1 MLQTKL
7 VLLLILY
14 VIRLGI
20 YFYSV
25 YDKDAA
31 VVLEMGTQMSSARRG
46 IATEQMIRVAKDEDI
61 DLNFLV
67 QRVANGSI
75 IIPKNNSRKQEVKV
89 VGIGHGLKT
98 KVNVNIGT
106 STLYQNLDEEI
117 SKAKVAVKYG
127 ADTIMDLSDGGDID
141 LIREK
146 LLEVAPITFGT
157 VPVYQAYAYG
167 VKKFKNPLNIT
178 DDDFLNAFEKN
189 VKDGVDYTTIHS
201 GITNELARR
210 VLEVRRHAGIVS
222 KGGTITAAWMLKYD
236 KENPYNEHFEYMCE
250 IARNYDVTFSLGDA
264 LRPGSILDS
273 HDELQV
279 SEMINVSRLAKKAH
293 EKDVQV
299 MIEGPGHVPL
309 NEVAPNVRLAKAL
322 IGDVPYYVLG
332 PLVTDIGA
340 GYDHIASAI
349 GAAVSAA
356 EGVDLLCYLTPAEH
370 LALPTAEEVK
380 EGLIA
385 YRIAA
390 HAGDLVKIREKAI
403 KWDREITEA
412 RRTLNWEKQIALA
425 INPEEAERI
434 HTRRE
439 GQLGG
444 NNVPCTMCGA
454 ACVYIML
461 PQQRKEKDD
470 RMMIKNKKDEL
481 QPNSL

>member
-1 MLQTKL
+1 
-7 VLLLILY
+7 
-14 VIRLGI
+14 
-20 YFYSV
+20 
-25 YDKDAA
+25 
-31 VVLEMGTQMSSARRG
+31 MSSARHG
-46 IATEQMIRVAKDEDI
+46 KATEEIIQVAKDEDI
-61 DLNFLV
+61 PLEFLI
-67 QRVANGSI
+67 QRVANGSV
-75 IIPKNNSRKQEVKV
+75 IIPRNNARKQRIRV

-106 STLYQNLDEEI
+106 STLYQNLEEEE
-117 SKAKVAVKYG
+117 SKAKVAVRYG
-127 ADTIMDLSDGGDID
+127 ADTIMDLSDGGDIN
-141 LIREK
+141 LIRQK
-146 LLEVAPITFGT
+146 LLDVAPITFGT

-167 VKKFKNPLNIT
+167 VEKFKNPLNIT
-178 DDDFLNAFEKN
+178 SDDYLNAFEKN

-201 GITNELARR
+201 GITKELAKR
-210 VLEVRRHAGIVS
+210 VLEVKRHGGIVS

-236 KENPYNEHFEYMCE
+236 KENPYYEHFDYMCE
-250 IARNYDVTFSLGDA
+250 IARKYDVTFSLGDA

-279 SEMINVSRLAKKAH
+279 AEMINVSRLSKKAH

-309 NEVAPNVRLAKAL
+309 NEVAANVRLAKSL
-322 IGDVPYYVLG
+322 IGNVPYYVLG
-332 PLVTDIGA
+332 PLVTDVAA

-349 GAAVSAA
+349 GAAISAA

-370 LALPTAEEVK
+370 LGLPTAEEVK

-403 KWDREITEA
+403 KWDKEITEA
-412 RRTLNWEKQIALA
+412 RRTLNWEKQISLA

-434 HTRRE
+434 HNRRQ
-439 GQLGG
+439 GQVKG
-444 NNVPCTMCGA
+444 NNAPCTMCGG

-461 PQQRKEKDD
+461 PQQRIYKKELEQDQQEVQID
-470 RMMIKNKKDEL
+470 NITNKPKETIEQREKRRDKQVKEYIM
-481 QPNSL
+481 QSS

>member
-1 MLQTKL
+1 
-7 VLLLILY
+7 
-14 VIRLGI
+14 
-20 YFYSV
+20 
-25 YDKDAA
+25 
-31 VVLEMGTQMSSARRG
+31 MSSAIRG
-46 IATEQMIRVAKDEDI
+46 IATDEMRQVAKDEDI
-61 DLNFLV
+61 SLDTLV
-67 QRVANGSI
+67 HGIARGSI
-75 IIPKNNSRKQEVKV
+75 IIPRNTARKQQIKV
-89 VGIGHGLKT
+89 VGIGQGLKT

-106 STLYQNLDEEI
+106 STLYQNLEEEV
-117 SKAKVAVKYG
+117 SKARVAVRYG
-127 ADTIMDLSDGGDID
+127 ADTIMDLSDGGDLN

-146 LLEVAPITFGT
+146 LLEAAPITFGT

-167 VKKFKNPLNIT
+167 VEKFKNPLNIT
-178 DDDFLNAFEKN
+178 SDDFLNAFEKN

-201 GITNELARR
+201 GITKELAQRIFD
-210 VLEVRRHAGIVS
+210 VQRHGGIVS

-236 KENPYNEHFEYMCE
+236 KENPYNEYFDYMCE
-250 IARNYDVTFSLGDA
+250 IARKYDVTFSLGDA

-279 SEMINVSRLAKKAH
+279 SEMINVSRLAKKAR
-293 EKDVQV
+293 EKEVQV

-309 NEVAPNVRLAKAL
+309 NEVAANVRLAKSL
-322 IGDVPYYVLG
+322 IGNVPYYVLG
-332 PLVTDIGA
+332 PLVTDVAA

-370 LALPTAEEVK
+370 LGLPTAEEVK

-403 KWDREITEA
+403 KWDRDITEA
-412 RRTLNWEKQIALA
+412 RRTLNWDKQISLA

-434 HTRRE
+434 RNRRQ
-439 GQLGG
+439 GQIHS
-444 NNVPCTMCGA
+444 NSAPCTMCGG

-461 PQQRKEKDD
+461 PQQRMYKKNTDGGIEEESEKTSTTATYP
-470 RMMIKNKKDEL
+470 KNTI
-481 QPNSL
+481 QQQ